1 MDAMTMAWLIG
12 GGVLIAA
19 EFIIPGGIVSFLGI
33 AALLV
38 GLGNWV
44 GIFSDWISSTTWWF
58 ILSLG
63 LLLSMRKVVNRFL
76 PGESSYDS
84 PDEDLAVY
92 GTVVTIAE
100 TVREGDSTGRIHFRG
115 TTWSATSLHGTLP
128 PGAHATIS
136 HRENLV
142 WIISPV
148 DDPVFG
154 EGEEPEA

>member
-1 MDAMTMAWLIG
+1 MDAMTMGWLIA
-12 GGVLIAA
+12 GGVLILA

-33 AALLV
+33 AALLI

-44 GIFSDWISSTTWWF
+44 GIFSGWISSTTWWF

-63 LLLSMRKVVNRFL
+63 LLLGLRRVVNRFL
-76 PGESSYDS
+76 PGESSYGS

-92 GTVVTIAE
+92 GSVVTVAE
-100 TVREGDSTGRIHFRG
+100 TVREGDSNGRIHFRG
-115 TTWSATSLHGTLP
+115 TTWSATSLNGIIKT
-128 PGAHATIS
+128 GAHATIS

-142 WIISPV
+142 WVVSPV

-154 EGEEPEA
+154 EGEEPGV